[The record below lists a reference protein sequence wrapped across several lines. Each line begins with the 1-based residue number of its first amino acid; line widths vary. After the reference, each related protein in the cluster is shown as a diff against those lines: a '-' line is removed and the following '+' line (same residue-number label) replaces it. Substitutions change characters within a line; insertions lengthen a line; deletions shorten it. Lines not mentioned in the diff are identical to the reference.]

1 VFGEVTWGLLWSG
14 VSDKMLS
21 VAGESSASSFVDPA
35 ALMRIRSLELRAR
48 VVMEGLWKG
57 LHRSPYHGFSVE
69 FSEYRPYVRGD
80 DPRHIDWKLAGRS
93 GRYFVKK
100 FEDET
105 NLRCQLV
112 VDHSRSMK
120 FGSAGGMTKA
130 DYAATLAAT
139 LALFLMK
146 QGDAVG
152 VTTFASGLA
161 EHVPARNRPGHL
173 RRLMLELERP
183 VQEGGT
189 ALDVSM
195 TQLSELLTKKG
206 LVCLFSDLLAPVDK
220 LERQLSWLGAM
231 GQDVVVF
238 HLMDRAEI
246 EFRFEEV
253 AVFQDAESGVER
265 FVNPGVAREGYLARL
280 KAHCDAVRLG
290 CERAG
295 VEYQWCPTDT
305 PLEVA
310 LFDFVSRRDGAKAG
324 KKRVSGGGR

>member
-1 VFGEVTWGLLWSG
+1 MFGEVTWGLLWSG
-14 VSDKMLS
+14 VSGKMGS

-35 ALMRIRSLELRAR
+35 ALMRIRSLELRAK

-246 EFRFEEV
+246 EFGFEES

-305 PLEVA
+305 PLEKA

-324 KKRVSGGGR
+324 KKRVAGGGR

>member
-1 VFGEVTWGLLWSG
+1 MG
-14 VSDKMLS
+14 S
-21 VAGESSASSFVDPA
+21 VAAESSASSFIDPA

-69 FSEYRPYVRGD
+69 FSEYRSYVRGD

-120 FGSAGGMTKA
+120 FGSRGAMPKA

-152 VTTFASGLA
+152 VTTFAAGLA

-183 VQEGGT
+183 VREGGT
-189 ALDVSM
+189 SLDLSM
-195 TQLSELLTKKG
+195 SQLSDLLRKKG
-206 LVCLFSDLLAPVDK
+206 LVCLFSDMLAPVDR
-220 LERQLSWLGAM
+220 LERQLAWLGAM

-246 EFRFEEV
+246 DFTFDEA
-253 AVFQDAESGVER
+253 AVFQDAETGAER
-265 FVNPGVAREGYLARL
+265 FVNPEEARPDYLARL
-280 KAHCDAVRLG
+280 RAHCDAVRAG

-305 PLEVA
+305 PLEEA
-310 LFDFVSRRDGAKAG
+310 LFAFVARRDGVRG
-324 KKRVSGGGR
+324 MKKRAPGGGA